1 MKKEYELPEIEIIEF
16 EQTDI
21 VTASPGSGHTGNPDC
36 LVDL

>member
-16 EQTDI
+16 EQADI
-21 VTASPGSGHTGNPDC
+21 VTVSPGGGHTGNPDC